1 MNATFI
7 YVFFIHIFFIP
18 ILYTIQIKG
27 CIAQWEQ
34 LKYLFIIFKCFILFT
49 GILHYLWM

>member
-27 CIAQWEQ
+27 CIAQ
-34 LKYLFIIFKCFILFT
+34 
-49 GILHYLWM
+49 